1 MDSFMAVYGLPCPY
15 YPRLSYQGSLL
26 VFCIGFGKSPPL
38 FDFES
43 KATRDS
49 FYYDPL
55 MSEFAYHFLLLL
67 I

>member
-26 VFCIGFGKSPPL
+26 VFCIGLGKSAPL

-43 KATRDS
+43 KAAREAFNSTMT
-49 FYYDPL
+49 P
-55 MSEFAYHFLLLL
+55 
-67 I
+67 